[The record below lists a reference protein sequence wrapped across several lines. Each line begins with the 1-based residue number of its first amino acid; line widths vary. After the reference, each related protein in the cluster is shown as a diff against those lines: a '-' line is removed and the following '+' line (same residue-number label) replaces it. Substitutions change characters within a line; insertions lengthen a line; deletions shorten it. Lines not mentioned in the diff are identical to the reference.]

1 MQKQRIVIKISGACL
16 KTGSDSVI
24 DFNQILQLANQ
35 IKTISQKYLVSIILG
50 GGNIWRGCNAKELD
64 IDRNWADNMG
74 MMATIINGLAFQS
87 ALSSLNVN
95 SVVLSAIKC
104 DKVVLEATTANI
116 ENAINNDQI
125 MIFVA
130 GTGFPYFTTDSCAAI
145 KAAETKS
152 NIILMG
158 KNGVDGIYN
167 KDPNLHSDAKF
178 YDKITFS
185 QALAENLKV
194 MDKTALALCEENNID
209 LIVFNIDQKD
219 AIVDVL
225 NKKIKHTIVTK

>member
-16 KTGSDSVI
+16 KTNNDSVI
-24 DFNQILQLANQ
+24 DFGQILQLANQ
-35 IKTISQKYLVSIILG
+35 IKVIRQKYLVSIILG
-50 GGNIWRGCNAKELD
+50 GGNIWRGCNAKELN

-87 ALSSLNVN
+87 VLTSLGVN

-104 DKVVLEATTANI
+104 DKVVLEATTSNI
-116 ENAINNDQI
+116 ENAMNNDEV

-167 KDPNLHSDAKF
+167 KDPNQHKDAKF
-178 YDKITFS
+178 YEHITFT
-185 QALAENLKV
+185 QAIAENLKV
-194 MDKTALALCEENNID
+194 MDKTALALCEENNIE
-209 LIVFNIDQKD
+209 LVVFNIDQKN

-225 NKKIKHTIVTK
+225 DKKIKHTIVSK